1 MTVQSVSY
9 AERLVAAKQ
18 HLAPSP
24 VSARSRADEIAADR
38 AWPSLVADSRRPSLA
53 WSSTAAVPE
62 ADEASLVKLA
72 ISWTG

>member
-18 HLAPSP
+18 HLAM
-24 VSARSRADEIAADR
+24 ADR

-53 WSSTAAVPE
+53 WSQPE
-62 ADEASLVKLA
+62 AVADLDDPTLVKLA
-72 ISWTG
+72 LSWMG